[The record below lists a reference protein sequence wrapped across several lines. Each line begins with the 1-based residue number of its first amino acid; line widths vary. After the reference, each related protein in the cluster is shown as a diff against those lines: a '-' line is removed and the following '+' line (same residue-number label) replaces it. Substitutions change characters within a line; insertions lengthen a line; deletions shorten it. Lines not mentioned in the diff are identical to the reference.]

1 MALIDVSEL
10 MLDPDFISTFSIIR
24 RTPTIN
30 NYGENVLSETTIS
43 NVKGSIQAV
52 GKETAERLPEGIN
65 LKDFLTVFT
74 KTPVFADKENGY
86 PDIIV
91 WEGLRYQVYQVLP
104 WSNFGAGWYMV
115 DCQLERKT
123 L

>member
-10 MLDPDFISTFSIIR
+10 MLDPDFISSFNIVR
-24 RTPTIN
+24 RTPTVN
-30 NYGENVLSETTIS
+30 SFGENSLAEVLIQ
-43 NVKGSIQAV
+43 NVKGSVQAV

-65 LKDFLTVFT
+65 LKDFITIFT
-74 KTPVFADKENGY
+74 KTPVRADAVNGY
-86 PDIIV
+86 PDVII

-115 DCQLERKT
+115 DCQLERKS